1 MLIVITGWS
10 LVIKIC
16 YELVKIWIMRNWLKK
31 GDKVL
36 LKDGK
41 IVTVKG
47 LEISCII
54 TEELNSYVSKLDVVK
69 ILNDL

>member
-1 MLIVITGWS
+1 
-10 LVIKIC
+10 
-16 YELVKIWIMRNWLKK
+16 MRKWLKK